1 MILSSSARARSGA
14 ATLAAAA
21 AIATALSAPAGAEE
35 LSYGGYI
42 SATHPV
48 HTIGLDPFFAR
59 VTEATGGELTWT
71 TFYGGA
77 MGGPKELLS
86 AIGDNILDTGAVVDI
101 YTKSSLP
108 VSSLI
113 SGLLAT
119 ADDSRLYG
127 AAMAEHE
134 LLNCPA
140 CDEEREDNGV
150 KALGY
155 YATSPYVL
163 MCAEPVSSL
172 EELNGKKVRTSS
184 RFGAM
189 MQGMGATAVSITSAE
204 MYEAMQRGSTDC
216 AVGPAAW
223 LTSYNIKDFVRSVVS
238 TPLGVYFGTMVL
250 TMNADRWEDLEPE
263 YKKAIID
270 NIPQMTAD
278 INWVYL
284 DEADEAMA
292 MVAARE
298 DGQVVEASDDFK
310 SALAAFREG
319 EYDIAIKQGEA
330 DGIENA
336 GEVVNSF
343 RATVDKWRKIMAEE
357 VGDDKAKYVA
367 ALKREIYD
375 KLDY

>member
-1 MILSSSARARSGA
+1 MTLMSSARARSRA
-14 ATLAAAA
+14 AVLAAVSVSAV
-21 AIATALSAPAGAEE
+21 ALGAPAGAEE

-48 HTIGLDPFFAR
+48 HSVGLDPFFAR

-77 MGGPKELLS
+77 MGGPKELLG
-86 AIGDNILDTGAVVDI
+86 AIGDNILDSGAVVDV

-108 VSSLI
+108 VSAMI

-134 LLNCPA
+134 LLNCPSCA
-140 CDEEREDNGV
+140 EEREDNGIV
-150 KALGY
+150 ALGY

-163 MCAEPVSSL
+163 MCAEPVSTL
-172 EELNGKKVRTSS
+172 DELAGKKVRTSS

-238 TPLGVYFGTMVL
+238 TPLGAYYGTMVL
-250 TMNADRWEDLEPE
+250 TMNADRWEDLEPAH
-263 YKKAIID
+263 KQAIID

-284 DEADEAMA
+284 EEADAAMA
-292 MVAARE
+292 EVAARE
-298 DGQVVEASDDFK
+298 DGQVVEASEDFM
-310 SALAAFREG
+310 SAVAAFREG
-319 EYDIAIKQGEA
+319 EYDVAIKQGEE
-330 DGIENA
+330 DGIDDAAEIVA
-336 GEVVNSF
+336 SF
-343 RATVDKWRKIMAEE
+343 RATVDKWRKIMSEE
-357 VGDDKAKYVA
+357 VGDDKAKYAA